1 MATRHRGLSAVSRF
15 FRSHTIPTMI
25 LVISLLTASGP
36 AQQQAS
42 PVTNEPNRQA
52 PSSNASEPADQ
63 EQGPI
68 TVPTQTQFALV
79 LTHPIDSK
87 SMRRGDEVYAQT
99 TAPIAVADQVV
110 IPAGTFVQGQVEKL
124 SRNGSRGEFVM
135 QSVSVLF
142 PNGYVATVNGPMHIE
157 SDEGTAW
164 RNPSNGAKA
173 GALVALFAG
182 PGLGMAAGAAAHT
195 TQSSTLGG
203 TTITTST
210 PKGLAIGGA
219 VGAAA
224 GIIVSVALLTRS
236 RAFYV
241 EVGSP
246 MNMTLEQPLTLS
258 ANQVADALR
267 QAESQPPP
275 PIPIAPRPQFVP
287 PPQSVDRGT
296 CYTPGTPGTPPTI
309 IPGTPAVGGS
319 PGTPP
324 IVIPGTPAIP
334 GTPYPCP

>member
-1 MATRHRGLSAVSRF
+1 MATRHRGLSAISRF
-15 FRSHTIPTMI
+15 FRSHTVPTMI

-52 PSSNASEPADQ
+52 PSSNTEPPDQ

-68 TVPTQTQFALV
+68 TVPAQTQFALV

-87 SMRRGDEVYAQT
+87 SMRRGDEIYAQT

-246 MNMTLEQPLTLS
+246 MNMTIVLEILLNNLCRRS
-258 ANQVADALR
+258 RLGR
-267 QAESQPPP
+267 
-275 PIPIAPRPQFVP
+275 
-287 PPQSVDRGT
+287 
-296 CYTPGTPGTPPTI
+296 
-309 IPGTPAVGGS
+309 
-319 PGTPP
+319 
-324 IVIPGTPAIP
+324 
-334 GTPYPCP
+334 